1 MMIASFIDVL
11 GIGLVGPYLALVMNT
26 NNTENFFINW
36 FIESGLAQD
45 YNESLMVIGLLLVLV
60 FISKATASI
69 IINRQIFRFGNQQIV
84 KLRTRLMQIYQ
95 NMPYTDHITRNSA
108 EYIQATQGYSSQFVG
123 AIIILAKW
131 VCEGLAAISI
141 FTFLIYSQGIIPIFL
156 AIIIALVIGIY
167 NFFLSSTVKLAGKIA
182 PIENSKAIKGISE
195 SMAGFKEIKVLG
207 IENYFTSKVH
217 ESSRIFSEQRCKE
230 QIIAFAPRQLM
241 ESILVFSIVLLVS
254 VSLLS
259 GSGTET
265 IIPALGM
272 FGVATARLLP
282 SATIFTTGLTSLQY
296 YRYGISVIYKDISSY
311 GDLPLIVEKTNLNN
325 QSLDTFQSFELNNVS
340 YKYPKSSRDALNE
353 ISIKIERGSSIGFI
367 GSSGAG
373 KTTLVDIILGILT
386 PTAGSLNYN
395 HLELS
400 GSLSR
405 WQRQI
410 AYIPQ
415 EIFLID
421 DTIKNNIALGEDKN
435 SFKKEKMLDAIKQ
448 SQLSEVIDVLPKGL
462 DTKIGERGVLFSGG
476 QRQRIAL
483 ARAFYLGKEVL
494 IMDEATSA
502 LDNKTEKQIVDKI
515 KSIKHK
521 KTIIVIAHRY
531 STVKDCDFIYK
542 LENGKIVASGYPE
555 EMLKKEEGLSS

>member
-1 MMIASFIDVL
+1 MIASFIDVL